1 LKDVV
6 EEHGKFILEVVLMP
20 KTLLILFLI
29 MCWTLSPSLGQAEKS
44 EQKLIPVKPSYH
56 EAAYVPHA
64 GEQASN
70 PVQPTGPN
78 PRDQLY
84 VFWILG
90 KVLSYPVD
98 KVEAFIYSRFK
109 RAPAGNA
116 QPAAAPANPNPFAS
130 VNWREIPPAP
140 PVHAEKGSKR

>member
-1 LKDVV
+1 MI
-6 EEHGKFILEVVLMP
+6 EELANFIFEGDLMP

-29 MCWTLSPSLGQAEKS
+29 VCWTMAPSYGRAEKS

-70 PVQPTGPN
+70 PLQPTAPT

-90 KVLSYPVD
+90 RIISYPID
-98 KVEAFIYSRFK
+98 KAESFIYNRIK
-109 RAPAGNA
+109 GVPAGTP
-116 QPAAAPANPNPFAS
+116 QPAAAPAAPNPFAS

-140 PVHAEKGSKR
+140 PANAEKGSRH